1 VYSLIEKSG
10 FRTAW
15 PRRILIAVLSAFVSA
30 VCLADDAAIERQ
42 RLYASYGAQLEQ
54 LAKACDAQSLARQ
67 AEFTR
72 KWLPKRDPAMI
83 YVFDLP
89 ESSAAPKSLVDSPA
103 AEQWWDSFSE
113 LRRKQADSLL
123 QLAKTAAEGN
133 QSALAYEWL
142 REAVREN
149 PDLEPARKILGDE
162 KLGDR
167 WVSTETARRLNAGQV
182 WSDRF
187 GWQSADNLKRYD
199 LGSRLNNG
207 RWVTVEEDARLH
219 SNIRNGWRVE
229 SDHYAVTTNHS
240 LEEGAKLARRLEML
254 YDVWRQV
261 FFDFYSPP
269 GELNRLLASKVE
281 MPASS
286 TSDSESQ
293 AKKPTPMAKTSLAA
307 GPRKPMQVIYFRDQQ
322 QYVEALKQ
330 AEPQIGMTV
339 GFYSDRGKIAYFF
352 AGEKQYEGTLFHE
365 ATHQLFRETKT
376 RTVDPGR
383 KNNYWIVEG
392 VACYMESLATHQLVD
407 GETYGQYYTVGGENA
422 GRVPA
427 ARKRLVDDQFYVPL
441 RELVAAGMDTLQHST
456 RLPMLYSQS
465 TGLTF
470 FLLHAGGAKY
480 RPALNEYLTAVY
492 MGRANLDT
500 LEKTT
505 HQRYEELDN
514 EYREFLK

>member
-1 VYSLIEKSG
+1 V
-10 FRTAW
+10 
-15 PRRILIAVLSAFVSA
+15 RRILIVAFSAFAST
-30 VCLADDAAIERQ
+30 VCFADAPTVERQ
-42 RLYASYGAQLEQ
+42 KLYASYGVQLEQ
-54 LAKACDAQSLARQ
+54 LAKACDGQSLARQ

-89 ESSAAPKSLVDSPA
+89 ESNAAPKSLVDSPA
-103 AEQWWDSFSE
+103 AEQWWDKFSE
-113 LRRKQADSLL
+113 LRRKEADSLM
-123 QLAKTAAEGN
+123 QLAKSAAEGN
-133 QSALAYEWL
+133 QSALAYELL

-149 PDLEPARKILGDE
+149 PDLERARKILGDE
-162 KLGDR
+162 KLSDR
-167 WVSTETARRLNAGQV
+167 WVSPETARRLNVGQV

-187 GWQSADNLKRYD
+187 GWQSAENMKRYE
-199 LGSRLNNG
+199 LGSRLNAG
-207 RWVTVEEDARLH
+207 RWVTVDEDARLH

-229 SDHYAVTTNHS
+229 SDHYLVTTNHS
-240 LEEGAKLARRLEML
+240 LEEGAKLAQRLETL

-269 GELNRLLASKVE
+269 GELNRMLASKTE
-281 MPASS
+281 ALASS
-286 TSDSESQ
+286 TSDGESQ
-293 AKKPTPMAKTSLAA
+293 EKKPAPMIRTSLAA

-352 AGEKQYEGTLFHE
+352 AGENQHEGTLFHE

-376 RTVDPGR
+376 GTVDPGR
-383 KNNYWIVEG
+383 KTNYWVVEG
-392 VACYMESLATHQLVD
+392 VACYMESLAQHQLID

-441 RELVAAGMDTLQHST
+441 RELVAAGMEALQHST
-456 RLPMLYSQS
+456 RLPMIYSQS

-470 FLLHAGGAKY
+470 FFLHADGARY
-480 RPALNEYLTAVY
+480 RPAFNEYLTAVY

-505 HQRYEELDN
+505 HQRCEELDS